1 MSYMT
6 LLGWYEKQ
14 TKIQANILH
23 YNLLLFKSV
32 HKISKTSLKK

>member
-14 TKIQANILH
+14 TEIQAHILH
-23 YNLLLFKSV
+23 YNLLLLKFV
-32 HKISKTSLKK
+32 HKISKTCLKK